1 MSDLRK
7 QILLAKN
14 EGKELF
20 YNSSG
25 SKTAYQLGVK
35 HLSSAEYL
43 GFADTLP
50 DKSMRVK
57 KAFLLVDFE
66 KGKIVEIKKD
76 TLLLLVSLAT

>member
-1 MSDLRK
+1 MPDLRE
-7 QILLAKN
+7 QILLAKH

-25 SKTAYQLGVK
+25 NKRAYQLGVK

-50 DKSMRVK
+50 NKSIRVK
-57 KAFLLVDFE
+57 KPFLLVDFE
-66 KGKIVEIKKD
+66 NGKIVEIKKD
-76 TLLLLVSLAT
+76 TLLFPLALAT

>member
-1 MSDLRK
+1 MPDLRE
-7 QILLAKN
+7 QMLLSKD

-25 SKTAYQLGVK
+25 NKIAYQLGVK

-50 DKSMRVK
+50 NKSIRVK
-57 KAFLLVDFE
+57 KPFLLVDFE
-66 KGKIVEIKKD
+66 KGTISEIKKD
-76 TLLLLVSLAT
+76 TLLFPLALAT

>member
-1 MSDLRK
+1 MPDLRE
-7 QILLAKN
+7 QILLAKH

-43 GFADTLP
+43 GYADFLPNKTL
-50 DKSMRVK
+50 RVK
-57 KAFLLVDFE
+57 KPFLLVDFE
-66 KGKIVEIKKD
+66 NGKIIEIKKD
-76 TLLLLVSLAT
+76 TLLLLVVLAT

>member
-1 MSDLRK
+1 MPNLREEIRRAT
-7 QILLAKN
+7 Q
-14 EGKELF
+14 EGRALF

-25 SKTAYQLGVK
+25 NKTAYQLGVK

-50 DKSMRVK
+50 NKSIRAK

-66 KGKIVEIKKD
+66 NGTLHEITKD
-76 TLLLLVSLAT
+76 TLLFPLTLD

>member
-1 MSDLRK
+1 MSDLREK
-7 QILLAKN
+7 ILLAKK

-25 SKTAYQLGVK
+25 NKIAYQLGVK

-50 DKSMRVK
+50 NKSIRVK
-57 KAFLLVDFE
+57 KTFLLVDFE
-66 KGKIVEIKKD
+66 SGTISEIKKD
-76 TLLLLVSLAT
+76 TLLLPLALKT

>member
-1 MSDLRK
+1 MPDLRE
-7 QILLAKN
+7 QMLLSKD

-25 SKTAYQLGVK
+25 NKIAYQLGVK

-50 DKSMRVK
+50 NKSIRVK
-57 KAFLLVDFE
+57 KPFLLVDFE
-66 KGKIVEIKKD
+66 NGTISEIKKD
-76 TLLLLVSLAT
+76 TLLFPLALAT